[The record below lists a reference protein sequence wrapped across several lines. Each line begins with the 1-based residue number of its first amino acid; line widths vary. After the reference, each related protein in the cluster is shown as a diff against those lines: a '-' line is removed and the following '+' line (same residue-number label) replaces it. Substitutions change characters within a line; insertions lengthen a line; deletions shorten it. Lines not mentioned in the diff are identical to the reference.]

1 MSQPPAFIQHVVE
14 LIRGGRQTF
23 PITTSLLVTTLT
35 IILLL
40 KLCEE
45 RTWVSYTLDKI
56 TRTKMNLLQTTWT
69 HYLYAALAAAL
80 AYVVYTKSKRAR
92 FPPGPFPLPLIGW
105 YCLVT

>member
-45 RTWVSYTLDKI
+45 RTWVSYTLTSCKPHG
-56 TRTKMNLLQTTWT
+56 LTTST
-69 HYLYAALAAAL
+69 
-80 AYVVYTKSKRAR
+80 
-92 FPPGPFPLPLIGW
+92 LPLLPRLPTS
-105 YCLVT
+105 CTLNQREHDSHQDHFLCHL